1 MSIHDTLN
9 STGILTANNIYVFQ
23 IILTGGSTR
32 IPKVEQ
38 LITAYFN
45 NKEPLKGIEPDEAA
59 AYGAAVIG
67 GVLSGHED
75 YLLDT
80 QCV

>member
-1 MSIHDTLN
+1 M
-9 STGILTANNIYVFQ
+9 LTADNIYVFQ

-45 NKEPLKGIEPDEAA
+45 KKPFKGIEPDEAA

-67 GVLSGHED
+67 GVLCGRED
-75 YLLDT
+75 YLLDME
-80 QCV
+80 CV